1 MAHPDV
7 LIIGGGVIGASIA
20 YHLAERGARV
30 ALIERG
36 GVGGNASLAGAGL
49 IHPLVERGVP
59 EPLRTLSA
67 ASFALYPDLVA
78 RLREGSGIDPQFQI
92 SGWLRVA
99 MGDAEGVAPTVHA
112 REYGARSISGEEART
127 LEPALSSAVTAA
139 IHLPHGAQVYA
150 PALLQSYLYA
160 AARLGV
166 TVRRGMEVRELC
178 LAADRVTGART
189 TDGEVIAAGHTVLAG
204 GAWSSQLTEPLGHVL
219 PVYPVRGQS
228 LSLYAIPAPFRQVV
242 FGAGVYLAPKVDGS
256 LLVAATYEDAGFDA
270 RLTAA
275 GVGGLL
281 DSALTLAPALG
292 DATFRHSW
300 VGLRP
305 VSRDGLPFLGPL
317 PGRQGLS
324 VATGHGT
331 EGIMLSPITG
341 LLMAQS
347 ILGLRTDPDLAPF
360 SPERV
365 GDGSPQGT
373 SGGYPDTEE

>member
-7 LIIGGGVIGASIA
+7 LIIGGGVIGASSA
-20 YHLAERGARV
+20 YHLAERGAQV
-30 ALIERG
+30 VLLERG

-59 EPLRTLSA
+59 EPLRPLSA
-67 ASFALYPDLVA
+67 ASFALYPALIE
-78 RLREGSGIDPQFQI
+78 RLREGSGIDPQFQAC
-92 SGWLRVA
+92 GWLRVTL
-99 MGDAEGVAPTVHA
+99 GDEETVAPSAHA
-112 REYGARSISGEEART
+112 REYGARSISGEEARA
-127 LEPALSSAVTAA
+127 LEPALSSAVTSA
-139 IHLPHGAQVYA
+139 IHLPRGAQVYA
-150 PALLQSYLYA
+150 PALLQAYLYA

-166 TVRRGMEVRELC
+166 TVRRGVEVRELC
-178 LAADRVTGART
+178 LAPERVTGART
-189 TDGEVIAAGHTVLAG
+189 ADGEVIAAGHTVLAG
-204 GAWSSQLTEPLGHVL
+204 GAWSSQLTEPLGQAL

-228 LSLYAIPAPFRQVV
+228 ISLYAIPAPFRQVV
-242 FGAGVYLAPKVDGS
+242 FGAGVYLAPKADGS

-281 DSALTLAPALG
+281 DSALSLAPALG
-292 DATFRHSW
+292 EATFRHSW

-347 ILGLRTDPDLAPF
+347 ILRQPTDLDLAPF
-360 SPERV
+360 SLERV
-365 GDGSPQGT
+365 GNGSPQRT
-373 SGGYPDTEE
+373 LRGYLDTAE